1 MMNTLETKIQEALI
15 LAIKS
20 KDTIRVS
27 ALRSIKAAITEAK
40 TAANGKKELEDSD
53 IVKIIQKLAKQR
65 EESAAIYKEHNR
77 DDLANNELAE
87 LNVLNDFLPKKLTE
101 DELIAVIEKFIKELN
116 ATTIKDMGKVIG
128 SINKEYMGKVDGS
141 VVAKLVKS
149 KLS

>member
-1 MMNTLETKIQEALI
+1 MNTLETKIQEALT

-65 EESAAIYKEHNR
+65 EESAAIYKEHSR

-101 DELIAVIEKFIKELN
+101 DELIAVIERYIKELN

>member
-1 MMNTLETKIQEALI
+1 MNTLETKIQEALT

>member
-1 MMNTLETKIQEALI
+1 MMNTLETKIQEALT

-101 DELIAVIEKFIKELN
+101 DELIAVIERYIKELN

-128 SINKEYMGKVDGS
+128 AINKEYMGKVDGS

>member
-1 MMNTLETKIQEALI
+1 MMNTLETKIQEALT

-128 SINKEYMGKVDGS
+128 FINKEYMGKVDGS

>member
-1 MMNTLETKIQEALI
+1 MMNTLETKIQEALT

-65 EESAAIYKEHNR
+65 EESAAIYKEHSR

>member
-1 MMNTLETKIQEALI
+1 MMNTLETKIQEALT

-65 EESAAIYKEHNR
+65 EESAAIYKEHSR

-101 DELIAVIEKFIKELN
+101 DELIAVIERYIKELN

>member
-1 MMNTLETKIQEALI
+1 MNTLETKIQEALT

-65 EESAAIYKEHNR
+65 EESAAIYKEHSR

-101 DELIAVIEKFIKELN
+101 DELIAVIERYIKELN

-128 SINKEYMGKVDGS
+128 LINKDYMGKVDGS